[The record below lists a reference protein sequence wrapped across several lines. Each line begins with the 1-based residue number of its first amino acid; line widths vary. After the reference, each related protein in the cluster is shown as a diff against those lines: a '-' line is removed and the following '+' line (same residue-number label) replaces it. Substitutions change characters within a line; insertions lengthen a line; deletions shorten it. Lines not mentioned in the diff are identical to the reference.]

1 MNGEA
6 HTLHTYIHCT
16 HLLLYD
22 LNNVRMNK
30 SFKGADLL
38 YKNALNAT
46 SAAETLSSL
55 KQSLTVIKVLVK

>member
-1 MNGEA
+1 
-6 HTLHTYIHCT
+6 
-16 HLLLYD
+16 
-22 LNNVRMNK
+22 MNK

-55 KQSLTVIKVLVK
+55 KQSLTVIKVLVKVRSDRLGLLGEAEVSVSDCSIVL